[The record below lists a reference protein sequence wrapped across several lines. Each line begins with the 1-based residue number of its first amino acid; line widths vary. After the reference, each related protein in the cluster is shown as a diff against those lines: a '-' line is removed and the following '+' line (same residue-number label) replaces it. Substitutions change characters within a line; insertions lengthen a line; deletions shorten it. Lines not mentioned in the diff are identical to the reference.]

1 MLAEAVDRYLAVRR
15 ATGFLL
21 EEAERHLRSFAR
33 FASDRGDVKIVSQTA
48 IEWASLGS
56 SQYVR
61 YRRMRHLILFARY
74 MTAEDP
80 AHEVPPD
87 GVFGHNKKRPTP
99 FIYSQEQ
106 IIRLL
111 DAARR
116 LEPRGSLRPLAYS
129 TLFGL
134 LAATGLR
141 ISEALGLRLD
151 DVTPDG
157 LIIRDSK
164 FHKSRLVPMHPT
176 TAVALERY
184 MAQRR
189 RFAALDDYLFV
200 SLRGRKRLSYWTV
213 RDVFRTLRKTIGLGP
228 GPRGRWPCMHQLR
241 HTFAVRA
248 LEACPEG
255 RDNVGRHMLALS
267 TYLGH
272 AEVADTYWYLEA
284 TPHLMRDIAG
294 ACETF
299 LKGAGS

>member
-15 ATGFLL
+15 AAGFVLK
-21 EEAERHLRSFAR
+21 EAGRHLGSFAEL
-33 FASDRGDVKIVSQTA
+33 ASARGDVKVVSQTA
-48 IEWASLGS
+48 IEWASQGS
-56 SQYVR
+56 SQYQR
-61 YRRMRHLILFARY
+61 YRRLKNVIRFARY

-80 AHEVPPD
+80 AHQVPPD
-87 GVFGHNKKRPTP
+87 GVFGHKKKRPTP

-106 IIRLL
+106 IMRLL
-111 DAARR
+111 EAARR
-116 LEPRGSLRPLAYS
+116 LEPRGSLRPLSYT

-157 LIIRDSK
+157 LIVRRSK
-164 FHKSRLVPMHPT
+164 FDKSRLVPLHPT
-176 TAVALERY
+176 TAAALEHY
-184 MAQRR
+184 MAQRK
-189 RFAALDDYLFV
+189 RFAAIDDSLFV
-200 SLRGRKRLSYWTV
+200 SLRGRKRLSYWAV
-213 RDVFRTLRKTIGLGP
+213 ADVFRALRRTIGLDPRP
-228 GPRGRWPCMHQLR
+228 GSHRPRMHDLR

-272 AEVADTYWYLEA
+272 ASFADTYWYLEA
-284 TPHLMRDIAG
+284 TPHLMRDIAD

-299 LKGAGS
+299 QKGARP